1 MPNQTIQMILLFWE
15 GESYLATPKK
25 AILAIGVCYILD
37 MVIVW
42 KQYPRQEF
50 ENETAKFEA
59 AFLKHAQKHWMHT
72 YVLHFSN
79 ADTLHVYFEAIWSI
93 PYDQKYRNIYLY
105 I

>member
-1 MPNQTIQMILLFWE
+1 
-15 GESYLATPKK
+15 
-25 AILAIGVCYILD
+25 

-59 AFLKHAQKHWMHT
+59 AFLKHAQKLWMHT

-93 PYDQKYRNIYLY
+93 PYDQKYRNIYISIIDHDVFLSIEFVLY
-105 I
+105 FTVCISSLV

>member
-1 MPNQTIQMILLFWE
+1 MFFFLPFHDIILIVLLNAKSNNTNDFVILRRRELF
-15 GESYLATPKK
+15 SYTLK

-59 AFLKHAQKHWMHT
+59 AFLKHAQK
-72 YVLHFSN
+72 L
-79 ADTLHVYFEAIWSI
+79 
-93 PYDQKYRNIYLY
+93 
-105 I
+105 